1 MRLWETENSLVTNG
15 SMPRHQILSQERGWT
30 AFSIRC
36 REKKKQWGLRRCW
49 GRRWLDLWHLSP
61 LDIAFGMVTSVLLPC
76 SAVFLPTLSSFLFS
90 LFSFPYP
97 VSHAMQL
104 RTGSISLGMSWS
116 MQLVAAPA
124 PAPNFLFVAFK
135 IK

>member
-61 LDIAFGMVTSVLLPC
+61 LDIAFGMVTSVLLPS

-90 LFSFPYP
+90 LFLTLFPMQCNYVRAAFLSACP
-97 VSHAMQL
+97 GQCSSLQPLPLPRIFYLSHL
-104 RTGSISLGMSWS
+104 
-116 MQLVAAPA
+116 
-124 PAPNFLFVAFK
+124 K
-135 IK
+135 